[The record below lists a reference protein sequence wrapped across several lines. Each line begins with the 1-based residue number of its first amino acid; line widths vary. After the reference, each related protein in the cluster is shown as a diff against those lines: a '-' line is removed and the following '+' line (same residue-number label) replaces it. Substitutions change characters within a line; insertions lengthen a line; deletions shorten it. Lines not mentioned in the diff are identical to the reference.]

1 MDYLRASIVRKLD
14 GMSEQQARR
23 VVVPSGTSLVSL
35 VRHLTEAEV
44 TWFQL
49 RFADVAPTVP
59 DDALDEALPI
69 TEQIRAYEMAASR
82 NNQIVMSAESLEER
96 CEREDYGDLTLR
108 WVLVHMV
115 EETARHAGHA
125 DIIRE
130 QIDGAVGR

>member
-1 MDYLRASIVRKLD
+1 VVRKLEGVNEVD
-14 GMSEQQARR
+14 ARR
-23 VVVPSGTSLVSL
+23 RAVESGTSLLSL

-49 RFADVAPTVP
+49 RFARIGSPEP
-59 DDALDEALPI
+59 EDALDESLPLGD
-69 TEQIRAYEMAASR
+69 QIGWYEKATAR
-82 NNQIVMSAESLEER
+82 NNAIVMSAGTLEER
-96 CEREDYGDLTLR
+96 CADDAYGDLTLR